1 MKKQSKTAGGTAGF
15 SLSCLLFCVGS
26 VLTRF
31 GVLVIIQ
38 VDEAENMRY
47 FAPGNRDSGPVLS
60 FFPNRFGGEMNM
72 EQWKRLMR
80 YFSRSEKLLWGGS
93 VGLILA
99 AFFAV

>member
-38 VDEAENMRY
+38 VDEADNMRY
-47 FAPGNRDSGPVLS
+47 FAPGTGTAGRSCR
-60 FFPNRFGGEMNM
+60 FFLTDLEER
-72 EQWKRLMR
+72 
-80 YFSRSEKLLWGGS
+80 
-93 VGLILA
+93 
-99 AFFAV
+99 